1 MAEREEIATVIGNL
15 RGKIDVLK
23 RTLGP
28 DSDLAR
34 LISHAETD
42 LDGLA
47 ARYAAASTG
56 EDLTPIRT
64 TLDDLDKVLSRIL
77 AVQTPPPDTQ
87 KSLLERGLAFLGQS
101 GPSIG
106 ILVLAIIFILTII
119 AISQMGAAAWQTV
132 PGGRAVLLLALTFAF
147 VTFGGTLLVTPFFSA
162 STEGRGFDERFR
174 RSREIFL
181 LFAGMFSTIVG
192 FYFASAN
199 NPAAGSTLLVIETF
213 NADKGDLQVAVTGG
227 KPSYT
232 IEVEYGEK
240 GVLKKKAPASL
251 ETPGTVQFTF
261 AKESDWPRPITVKVK
276 DSADAT
282 AERRI
287 VPEKDELIAAGFKEP
302 QPEQNRGAALSAPQL
317 TLSPTFDESAGTVE
331 VAVTG
336 GKPPYK
342 VEVIASE
349 TNSAA
354 LSKRPV
360 AGVASKSVDRPCIDK
375 EIEDLVVRMAREH
388 RSWGDDR
395 IRLASSAACK
405 TRYRSI
411 LKRSRSQVLPPL
423 CETSL
428 SAINPER
435 AILRTSASTHV

>member
-199 NPAAGSTLLVIETF
+199 NPAASSTLLVIETF

-240 GVLKKKAPASL
+240 DVLKKKAPASL

-302 QPEQNRGAALSAPQL
+302 KPEQNRGAALSAPQ
-317 TLSPTFDESAGTVE
+317 
-331 VAVTG
+331 
-336 GKPPYK
+336 
-342 VEVIASE
+342 
-349 TNSAA
+349 
-354 LSKRPV
+354 
-360 AGVASKSVDRPCIDK
+360 
-375 EIEDLVVRMAREH
+375 
-388 RSWGDDR
+388 
-395 IRLASSAACK
+395 
-405 TRYRSI
+405 
-411 LKRSRSQVLPPL
+411 
-423 CETSL
+423 
-428 SAINPER
+428 
-435 AILRTSASTHV
+435 

>member
-56 EDLTPIRT
+56 EDLAPIRT

-77 AVQTPPPDTQ
+77 AIQTPPPDTQ

-106 ILVLAIIFILTII
+106 ILVLA
-119 AISQMGAAAWQTV
+119 
-132 PGGRAVLLLALTFAF
+132 

-199 NPAAGSTLLVIETF
+199 NPAASSTLLVIETF

-240 GVLKKKAPASL
+240 DVLKKKAPASL

-302 QPEQNRGAALSAPQL
+302 QPEHNRGAALSAPQ
-317 TLSPTFDESAGTVE
+317 
-331 VAVTG
+331 
-336 GKPPYK
+336 
-342 VEVIASE
+342 
-349 TNSAA
+349 
-354 LSKRPV
+354 
-360 AGVASKSVDRPCIDK
+360 
-375 EIEDLVVRMAREH
+375 
-388 RSWGDDR
+388 
-395 IRLASSAACK
+395 
-405 TRYRSI
+405 
-411 LKRSRSQVLPPL
+411 
-423 CETSL
+423 
-428 SAINPER
+428 
-435 AILRTSASTHV
+435 